1 MKPEAE
7 LAAGGDITVQDGL
20 PSKPGHN
27 NIPVKEESSAAAAN
41 CSTFACELETTFGY
55 YYFGALTGGADI
67 NVSDG
72 PLGHNV
78 PVKEESSAATAN
90 CSIFACELGTAIGGM
105 LGTPALPPASSAA
118 APTPPAKPPTDL
130 PTKPR
135 SAPVSM

>member
-41 CSTFACELETTFGY
+41 STFACELETTFGY
-55 YYFGALTGGADI
+55 YYFGALTDGADMNAHGRRCGADI

-90 CSIFACELGTAIGGM
+90 CSIFACVVSTSVRRLGM
-105 LGTPALPPASSAA
+105 LVG
-118 APTPPAKPPTDL
+118 
-130 PTKPR
+130 
-135 SAPVSM
+135 SMQNFVGSTM